1 MMDQMEIS
9 TIIGD
14 LDTICPISEVKNYLR
29 IENTTDD
36 TLLEDIRL
44 YASDCAENYAGI
56 DFIAKRRKLYLSSLP
71 YDGVV
76 LLPFANMNVASP
88 SQITIVSIKDQDL
101 NDITDYEFL
110 GSRKSQI
117 KFNDPNLTDI
127 SIDYQT
133 TGAVPQQ
140 YKMILFKMIANLYDY
155 RSDFIAGKAVNIL
168 PGNTMQLLDKYK
180 TPFI

>member
-1 MMDQMEIS
+1 MDQMEIH

-14 LDTICPISEVKNYLR
+14 IDTICPVSEIKNYLR
-29 IENTTDD
+29 IDNTDDD
-36 TLLEDIRL
+36 TLLEDIRQ
-44 YASDCAENYAGI
+44 YASDCAENYAGV
-56 DFIAKRRKLYLSSLP
+56 DFIAKRRKLFLSSLP

-76 LLPFANMNVASP
+76 ILPFANENVGTLDM
-88 SQITIVSIKDQDL
+88 TINSVKDMD
-101 NDITDYEFL
+101 NNTISDYEFL
-110 GSRKSQI
+110 GTRKSQI

-127 SIDYQT
+127 IIDYQT
-133 TGAVPQQ
+133 TGAVTQQ
-140 YKMILFKMIANLYDY
+140 FKMILFKMIANLYDF

>member
-1 MMDQMEIS
+1 M
-9 TIIGD
+9 
-14 LDTICPISEVKNYLR
+14 
-29 IENTTDD
+29 
-36 TLLEDIRL
+36 LEDIRQ

-76 LLPFANMNVASP
+76 ILPFANENVGALD
-88 SQITIVSIKDQDL
+88 ITIISIKDIDL

-110 GSRKSQI
+110 GTRKSQI
-117 KFNDPNLTDI
+117 KFNDPNLTDVL
-127 SIDYQT
+127 IDYQT
-133 TGAVPQQ
+133 TGAVSQQ
-140 YKMILFKMIANLYDY
+140 FKMILFKMIANLYDY

>member
-1 MMDQMEIS
+1 MMDQMEIH
-9 TIIGD
+9 TIVGD
-14 LDTICPISEVKNYLR
+14 LDTICPVSEIKNYLR
-29 IENTTDD
+29 IDNTDDD
-36 TLLEDIRL
+36 TLLEDIRQ

-76 LLPFANMNVASP
+76 ILPFANENVGTLD
-88 SQITIVSIKDQDL
+88 ITIISIKDIDL
-101 NDITDYEFL
+101 NDISDYEFL
-110 GSRKSQI
+110 GTRKSQI

-127 SIDYQT
+127 LIDYQT
-133 TGAVPQQ
+133 TGAVSQQ
-140 YKMILFKMIANLYDY
+140 FKMILFKMIANLYDF

>member
-1 MMDQMEIS
+1 MMDQMEIH
-9 TIIGD
+9 TIVGD
-14 LDTICPISEVKNYLR
+14 IDTICPVSEIKNYLR
-29 IENTTDD
+29 IDNTDDD
-36 TLLEDIRL
+36 TLLEDIRQ

-56 DFIAKRRKLYLSSLP
+56 DFIAKRRKLFLSSLP

-76 LLPFANMNVASP
+76 ILPFANENVGTLDM
-88 SQITIVSIKDQDL
+88 TIHSIKDIDL
-101 NDITDYEFL
+101 NDISDYEFL
-110 GSRKSQI
+110 GTRKSQI

-127 SIDYQT
+127 LIDYQT
-133 TGAVPQQ
+133 TGAVSQQ
-140 YKMILFKMIANLYDY
+140 FKMILFKMIANLYDF

>member
-1 MMDQMEIS
+1 MMDQMEIHS
-9 TIIGD
+9 IIGD
-14 LDTICPISEVKNYLR
+14 IDTICPVSEIKNYLR
-29 IENTTDD
+29 IDNTDDD
-36 TLLEDIRL
+36 TLLEDIRQ

-56 DFIAKRRKLYLSSLP
+56 DFIAKRRKLFLSSLP

-76 LLPFANMNVASP
+76 ILPFANENVGTLDM
-88 SQITIVSIKDQDL
+88 TIHSVKDMD
-101 NDITDYEFL
+101 NNTIEDYEFL
-110 GSRKSQI
+110 GTRKSQI

-127 SIDYQT
+127 LIDYQT
-133 TGAVPQQ
+133 TGAVTQQ
-140 YKMILFKMIANLYDY
+140 FKMILFKMIANLYDF

>member
-1 MMDQMEIS
+1 MMDQMEIH

-14 LDTICPISEVKNYLR
+14 IDTICSISDIKNYLR
-29 IENTTDD
+29 IDNTDDD
-36 TLLEDIRL
+36 TLLEDIRQ

-56 DFIAKRRKLYLSSLP
+56 DFIAKRRKLFLSSLP

-76 LLPFANMNVASP
+76 ILPFANENVGTLDM
-88 SQITIVSIKDQDL
+88 TIHSIKDIDL
-101 NDITDYEFL
+101 NDISDYEFL
-110 GSRKSQI
+110 GTRKSQI

-127 SIDYQT
+127 IIDYQT
-133 TGAVPQQ
+133 TGAITQQ
-140 YKMILFKMIANLYDY
+140 FKMILFKMIANLYDF
-155 RSDFIAGKAVNIL
+155 RSDFIAGKTINIL

>member
-1 MMDQMEIS
+1 MMDQMEVH

-14 LDTICPISEVKNYLR
+14 IDTICPVSEIKNYLR
-29 IENTTDD
+29 IDNTDD
-36 TLLEDIRL
+36 DSLLEDIRQ

-56 DFIAKRRKLYLSSLP
+56 DFIAKRRKLFLSSLP

-76 LLPFANMNVASP
+76 ILPFANENVGVLDM
-88 SQITIVSIKDQDL
+88 TINSIKDIDL

-110 GSRKSQI
+110 GTRKSQI

-127 SIDYQT
+127 IIDYQT
-133 TGAVPQQ
+133 TGAVSQQ
-140 YKMILFKMIANLYDY
+140 FKMILFKMIANLYDF

>member
-1 MMDQMEIS
+1 MMDQMEIHS
-9 TIIGD
+9 IIGSIGS
-14 LDTICPISEVKNYLR
+14 ICPISEIKNYLR

-36 TLLEDIRL
+36 SLLEDIRQ

-76 LLPFANMNVASP
+76 ILPFANENVGALD
-88 SQITIVSIKDQDL
+88 ITIISIKDIDL

-110 GSRKSQI
+110 GTRKSQI
-117 KFNDPNLTDI
+117 KFNDPNLTDL
-127 SIDYQT
+127 IDYQT
-133 TGAVPQQ
+133 TGAVSQQ
-140 YKMILFKMIANLYDY
+140 FKMILFKMIANLYDY

>member
-1 MMDQMEIS
+1 MMDQMEIH
-9 TIIGD
+9 TIVGD
-14 LDTICPISEVKNYLR
+14 LDTICPVSEIKNYLR
-29 IENTTDD
+29 IDNTDDD
-36 TLLEDIRL
+36 TLLEDIRQ

-56 DFIAKRRKLYLSSLP
+56 DFIAKRRKLFLSSLP

-76 LLPFANMNVASP
+76 ILPFANENVGTLD
-88 SQITIVSIKDQDL
+88 ITIISIKDIDL
-101 NDITDYEFL
+101 NDISDYEFL
-110 GSRKSQI
+110 GTRKSQI

-127 SIDYQT
+127 LIDYQT
-133 TGAVPQQ
+133 TGAVSQQ
-140 YKMILFKMIANLYDY
+140 FKMILFKMIANLYDF